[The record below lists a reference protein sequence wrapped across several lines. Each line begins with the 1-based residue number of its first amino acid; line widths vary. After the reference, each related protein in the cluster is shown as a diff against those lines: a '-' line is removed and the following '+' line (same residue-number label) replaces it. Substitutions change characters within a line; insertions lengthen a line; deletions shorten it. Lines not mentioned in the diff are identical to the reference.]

1 MDNERRDEST
11 NQRTCAFC
19 VFAGWLT
26 TCWPGRLLCVNS
38 PDASGKIK
46 EVIPRSACRNF
57 HARREPPVRYPEPQ
71 PPNDQVRY
79 IALTKGMFAI
89 VDAEDYDELMK
100 YKWTAFY
107 TCGKWYAARNEKGT
121 CVLMHRQIM
130 KAPKGKV
137 VDHHNGMS
145 LDNRKANMRLCN
157 HSQNNINRRPR
168 GKTSKYKGVTR
179 DKKRSLWRSTAW
191 YKGRSIHVG
200 RYTNEAQA
208 ARAVD
213 YVNVQL
219 NGEYAYL
226 NFPDEWPEDRIEA
239 VYKAARA
246 ARRKLSRQK
255 ARQSTTKGTKKARR
269 RRTGS

>member
-1 MDNERRDEST
+1 MAR
-11 NQRTCAFC
+11 Q
-19 VFAGWLT
+19 W
-26 TCWPGRLLCVNS
+26 S
-38 PDASGKIK
+38 PDDVLKLAS
-46 EVIPRSACRNF
+46 SYQQA
-57 HARREPPVRYPEPQ
+57 
-71 PPNDQVRY
+71 
-79 IALTKGMFAI
+79 
-89 VDAEDYDELMK
+89 
-100 YKWTAFY
+100 
-107 TCGKWYAARNEKGT
+107 
-121 CVLMHRQIM
+121 CVLAAAADLDLFSAMAGRSL
-130 KAPKGKV
+130 KADAVAEELAADPRATAILLDALAALELLDKRGDTYSVPAGV
-137 VDHHNGMS
+137 VEV
-145 LDNRKANMRLCN
+145 LTA
-157 HSQNNINRRPR
+157 R